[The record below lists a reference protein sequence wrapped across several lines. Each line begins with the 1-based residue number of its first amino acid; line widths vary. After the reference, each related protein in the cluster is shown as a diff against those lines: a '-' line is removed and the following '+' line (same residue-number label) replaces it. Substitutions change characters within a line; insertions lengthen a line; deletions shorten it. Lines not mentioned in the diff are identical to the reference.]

1 MKTQFLGDIQ
11 STDVVH
17 YYSMLKNY
25 NLMSVNPLINHVSLA
40 LFILLRRI
48 KLLRHFITLGCP

>member
-1 MKTQFLGDIQ
+1 MKTKFLGDIQ

-25 NLMSVNPLINHVSLA
+25 NLMSVKQA
-40 LFILLRRI
+40 TR
-48 KLLRHFITLGCP
+48 